1 MLNKWPLLFIIIPII
16 EIFLLIEVGS
26 RIGALWTVMLV
37 ISTAVIG
44 VNLLRYQGLST
55 LSRAQKSMSQGT
67 MPAMEMMEGLCLAVG
82 GALLITPG
90 FLTDTI
96 GFICLI
102 PAARRALIRYI
113 MANATMKMGGVHI
126 NQGFYSSAHGHS
138 TDSQPS
144 RPQPPYSQA
153 EDANKHVSSGRTF
166 EGEYTKKEDS

>member
-37 ISTAVIG
+37 ISTAVVG
-44 VNLLRYQGLST
+44 VNLLRYQGVST

-90 FLTDTI
+90 FLTDSI

-102 PAARRALIRYI
+102 PVTRRALVRYI
-113 MANATMKMGGVHI
+113 MANATMKMGGMHA
-126 NQGFYSSAHGHS
+126 NQGFYSSTHGQSPQSHQPHS
-138 TDSQPS
+138 QS
-144 RPQPPYSQA
+144 
-153 EDANKHVSSGRTF
+153 EDTNKPVTSGRTF
-166 EGEYTKKEDS
+166 EGEYTKKDE